1 MMSKRESITRYSL
14 IIKKLRKYPA
24 TFQEIADY
32 LSIESE
38 IQAYNFNISKR
49 TFQRD
54 VADIRTIY
62 NIDIQYDFSRRVYFI
77 QYDDKPE
84 VSERILEAFDTF
96 NALNITD
103 RLSNYIHFEKRKPTG
118 TENLYGL
125 LHAIKNR
132 VQIKFS
138 HQKFWDAEP
147 TQRVVQ
153 PYALKEFNNRWYL
166 MANDLKDNKIKSFG
180 LDRISKLEITKEGFH
195 IPKDF
200 DVNQH
205 YKYCFGIVG
214 PNVQQPTEIFLSFNP
229 VEGEYIKSMPLHETQ
244 EILKDNEDELLIK
257 LRLFITHDF
266 LMELLSHGDQV
277 KVIKPD
283 KLIADITST
292 YQKALSIYEKN

>member
-1 MMSKRESITRYSL
+1 
-14 IIKKLRKYPA
+14 LRKYPA

-77 QYDDKPE
+77 YHDDKPE

-103 RLSNYIHFEKRKPTG
+103 RLSNYIHFAKRKPTG
-118 TENLYGL
+118 TENLYDL
-125 LHAIKNR
+125 LHAIKNQ

-147 TQRVVQ
+147 TQREVQ

-180 LDRISKLEITKEGFH
+180 LDRLNKLEITKKGFH
-195 IPKDF
+195 IPIDF
-200 DVNQH
+200 DINQH

-214 PNVQQPTEIFLSFNP
+214 PNAQKPTDIILSFEP
-229 VEGEYIKSMPLHETQ
+229 VEGQYIKSMPLHETQ
-244 EILKDNEDELLIK
+244 EILQDNKDELVIK

-266 LMELLSHGDQV
+266 LMELLSHGDRV

-283 KLIADITST
+283 KLITNITSI
-292 YQKALSIYEKN
+292 YQSALSIYK